1 MSAAR
6 AKRVM
11 ESVAQANSPH
21 IQTIL
26 NILFQTSAEERRA
39 QDLAFD
45 VEMEESELNSP
56 YDSVVKQKLE
66 RIFSLRGA
74 VDFSP
79 PLLMPASDLYDDKS
93 RKPVRLLNRQG
104 TPVQ

>member
-1 MSAAR
+1 VNLTLICAS
-6 AKRVM
+6 
-11 ESVAQANSPH
+11 AQANSPH

-26 NILFQTSAEERRA
+26 NILFHSPAEERRT
-39 QDLAFD
+39 QDLGFD
-45 VEMEESELNSP
+45 IEIEESELNNP

-66 RIFSLRGA
+66 RLFSLRGA
-74 VDFSP
+74 VDFTP
-79 PLLMPASDLYDDKS
+79 PLLMPASDIYDEKT